1 MGQNTWHNLEADNSA
16 ASEDSSLKNLLSQ
29 IPRFG
34 FNLEADNSHPIITE
48 GDGDI
53 NVTEGHGD
61 VQMTH
66 GGDIV
71 ATNKRGPRPTPTP
84 KKHFHIDTDRLR
96 GLTGKPS
103 K

>member
-1 MGQNTWHNLEADNSA
+1 M
-16 ASEDSSLKNLLSQ
+16 K
-29 IPRFG
+29 
-34 FNLEADNSHPIITE
+34 
-48 GDGDI
+48 
-53 NVTEGHGD
+53 
-61 VQMTH
+61 H

-71 ATNKRGPRPTPTP
+71 ETNKRGPRPSPAP